1 MWFAINNEAND
12 IGNIIDQEK
21 KLKEADTEFF
31 RATERFE
38 EALKIEPEDPN
49 TLTSL
54 KQLNLMADNE
64 DGYARIEAIIKKLGL

>member
-12 IGNIIDQEK
+12 IANIIDQEK
-21 KLKEADTEFF
+21 KLKEADIEFF

-38 EALKIEPEDPN
+38 KALKIEPEDLN

-54 KQLNLMADNE
+54 KQVHLMADNE
-64 DGYARIEAIIKKLGL
+64 DGYAWIEAIIEKLGL

>member
-1 MWFAINNEAND
+1 MWFAINYEAND

-21 KLKEADTEFF
+21 KLKEADIEFF